1 MLYRR
6 VWAYFSVTLLAYSQ
20 TVLQTSGISKEEALA
35 IFQGIDQDKSN
46 SISYTE
52 FLAASLNRR
61 LWLSRERIRDAFQRL
76 DVEGTGYIT
85 RDNLKVSTIVRLV

>member
-1 MLYRR
+1 
-6 VWAYFSVTLLAYSQ
+6 
-20 TVLQTSGISKEEALA
+20 VLQTSGISKEEALA